1 MPSIINLEEENP
13 KFDIWSSDS
22 IVMFGKIEPW
32 SVSQFRDL
40 RKSSNPVGLKLGSN
54 AQTLGSL

>member
-32 SVSQFRDL
+32 SVSQFRTYG
-40 RKSSNPVGLKLGSN
+40 NPLIQWVLN
-54 AQTLGSL
+54 